1 VSEWLLAESVP
12 PTQVV
17 FGIFSAFWHA
27 CPPNASAE
35 RKKPVKL
42 IRRKYSTQLDNNIL
56 AAMTHERP
64 DVLYAKRVGGELG
77 ALEEDDSLG
86 FPS

>member
-1 VSEWLLAESVP
+1 MSSKR
-12 PTQVV
+12 Q
-17 FGIFSAFWHA
+17 
-27 CPPNASAE
+27 
-35 RKKPVKL
+35 
-42 IRRKYSTQLDNNIL
+42 RRKEKAGETYSAKIINSTQLDNNIL